1 MIRRIDPVARAAFG
15 LLCVAGMLLEAIP
28 VLLVVGVLGG
38 LGILLVGN
46 FDRALWVW
54 IGSWIAAGLSTVLFF
69 VLAYFFWPLA
79 SDWITEWQ
87 GYVMGFVI
95 GGIGL
100 AFMAL
105 VVFVTDWPLAL
116 ELIIP
121 FAITFVVGFLIPGW
135 FLGLANPELR
145 TLDHRRE
152 RSPRQR

>member
-1 MIRRIDPVARAAFG
+1 
-15 LLCVAGMLLEAIP
+15 MLLEAIP

-54 IGSWIAAGLSTVLFF
+54 IGSWIAAGLSTVLF
-69 VLAYFFWPLA
+69 VALAYFFWPLA

-87 GYVMGFVI
+87 GYLMGFVI

-116 ELIIP
+116 ELIVP
-121 FAITFVVGFLIPGW
+121 FAITFAAGFLIPGW
-135 FLGLANPELR
+135 FLGLGNPELR
-145 TLDHRRE
+145 TMDRHHRDHG
-152 RSPRQR
+152 PRHR